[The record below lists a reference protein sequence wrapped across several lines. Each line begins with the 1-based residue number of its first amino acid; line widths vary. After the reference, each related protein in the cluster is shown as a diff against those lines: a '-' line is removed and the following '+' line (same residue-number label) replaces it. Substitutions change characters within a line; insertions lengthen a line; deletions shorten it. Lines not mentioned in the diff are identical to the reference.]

1 MHRGMFYDDRHVL
14 LVSCELEYMKQSDM
28 LSVHVTT
35 LTNNEET
42 INVQNK
48 LFCSANE
55 FSNIDLAFPM
65 HYLNLNE
72 SEMDSDRISVIK
84 IRALRNRLGIKSMN
98 LSIVRA
104 IDYYNG
110 SLARFSLLDVG
121 AGAPAKQQFTGQ
133 NTS

>member
-1 MHRGMFYDDRHVL
+1 
-14 LVSCELEYMKQSDM
+14 M

-35 LTNNEET
+35 LTNDEET

-72 SEMDSDRISVIK
+72 SEMDSDRTSVIK
-84 IRALRNRLGIKSMN
+84 IRALRNRLGIKSIN
-98 LSIVRA
+98 LSIIRA

-110 SLARFSLLDVG
+110 SLARISLTDAG
-121 AGAPAKQQFTGQ
+121 AGAPADQKFTGQ
-133 NTS
+133 DTSQYAQNIFNKDI